1 MEMPMSLYHHHEST
15 PTPVEAGALRPARKT
30 WQQPVLRIEAMSDT
44 AAAPY
49 TVSDGTIAS

>member
-1 MEMPMSLYHHHEST
+1 MEMPMSLYRHEST
-15 PTPVEAGALRPARKT
+15 PTPVKAGALRPARKT
-30 WQQPVLRIEAMSDT
+30 WQQPVLSIEALSDT

>member
-1 MEMPMSLYHHHEST
+1 MEMPMSLYHHEST
-15 PTPVEAGALRPARKT
+15 PTPVEAGALRPAHKT
-30 WQQPVLRIEAMSDT
+30 WQQPVLA

>member
-1 MEMPMSLYHHHEST
+1 MSLYHHEST
-15 PTPVEAGALRPARKT
+15 LTPVEADALRPARKT
-30 WQQPVLRIEAMSDT
+30 WQQPVLSIEALSDT